1 MPVLCLVVS
10 IVAVYSPQ
18 LPFRLCFIVV
28 FMLQMVET
36 ALESLNGLSG
46 IIYQVVELQS
56 NTRLLVILRQ
66 SLDM

>member
-1 MPVLCLVVS
+1 
-10 IVAVYSPQ
+10 
-18 LPFRLCFIVV
+18 
-28 FMLQMVET
+28 MLQMVET